1 MMLKGLVIFFSI
13 GFVISLF
20 KRDWP
25 MVLYFLGAALLNL
38 GVLIK

>member
-1 MMLKGLVIFFSI
+1 MMLKALIAFFAAGFLFSLV
-13 GFVISLF
+13 

-25 MVLYFLGAALLNL
+25 MVLYFGGAALLNL

>member
-1 MMLKGLVIFFSI
+1 MMLKGLIIFFVL
-13 GFVISLF
+13 GFAVSLF

>member
-1 MMLKGLVIFFSI
+1 MMLKALIIFFGL
-13 GFVISLF
+13 GFIVSLF

>member
-1 MMLKGLVIFFSI
+1 MLKGLIAFFI
-13 GFVISLF
+13 CGFLWSLI
-20 KRDWP
+20 KKDWP